1 MIKLLGNGIFND
13 NYDRE
18 PSERPERSSI
28 ARNMSLK
35 QGSKF
40 LPSNLVTSINTNF
53 EDSLFEIDL
62 GNEPPLLKRGEKA
75 KGEGID
81 SELKRLLQKGGGRRE
96 MEKKLNENQMW
107 EGTWDHQDGGGELQ
121 RLLSGARPLQLHG
134 GTTSRHQ
141 GWEISN
147 LYLTLPLPPP

>member
-1 MIKLLGNGIFND
+1 MMIKLLGNGIFND
-13 NYDRE
+13 NYYRE

-28 ARNMSLK
+28 VRNVSLK
-35 QGSKF
+35 QGF

-81 SELKRLLQKGGGRRE
+81 SELKRLLQNGGGRRE

-107 EGTWDHQDGGGELQ
+107 EGTWDDQDGGGELR
-121 RLLSGARPLQLHG
+121 RLLSGVRPLHG
-134 GTTSRHQ
+134 RTTSRHQ

>member
-1 MIKLLGNGIFND
+1 MMIKLLGNGIFND

-107 EGTWDHQDGGGELQ
+107 EGTWDDQDGGGELR
-121 RLLSGARPLQLHG
+121 RLLSGVRPLHG
-134 GTTSRHQ
+134 RTTSRHQ

>member
-1 MIKLLGNGIFND
+1 MASLSVED
-13 NYDRE
+13 YDRE
-18 PSERPERSSI
+18 PSERVESNSARS
-28 ARNMSLK
+28 ASLN
-35 QGSKF
+35 QSLNF
-40 LPSNLVTSINTNF
+40 LPTTMISSLNTNF

-62 GNEPPLLKRGEKA
+62 GNEPPLLKRGEKE

-81 SELKRLLQKGGGRRE
+81 SELKRLLQNGGGRRE

-107 EGTWDHQDGGGELQ
+107 EGNWDHQDGGGELR
-121 RLLSGARPLQLHG
+121 RLLSGVRPLQLHG
-134 GTTSRHQ
+134 RTTSRHQ